1 MYWKENT
8 YVLNQKRYSVYMPRL
23 ACNLLITNQLK
34 KGFYY
39 IENRKPLVVEHTR
52 LELVTFRLPV

>member
-1 MYWKENT
+1 MYWKENS

-34 KGFYY
+34 KGFLLY
-39 IENRKPLVVEHTR
+39 RK
-52 LELVTFRLPV
+52 